1 MKTDKHF
8 CMKNSFS
15 RLLFAVSLFA
25 CMVMVAL
32 NLQAQKKEEK
42 EQFKEIKL
50 EKYDFD
56 PLPVSV
62 SEVSSISVISSVRD
76 SSQIGF
82 VQTGMTNRKKK
93 AVPDKK
99 ELTDFLQSYVN
110 REYKEIMK
118 PGGLHLLWVVKDLR
132 INERTFAMAEKAY
145 VHLKADAWISKDSI
159 NYAFVTAF
167 DTVLVTGGMDVTRKH
182 GHNIATAFNLLLQ
195 RSMELEKAALTT
207 TGQTL
212 LSISKIEE
220 SDQKRFDIPALKDT
234 LIREGAYV
242 TFNEFLLNTPSIE
255 HFNVVTNEWLQST
268 IYQVDSNGAKHAII
282 PWGICKK
289 GELYKYYGW
298 DLIPIEKIGYEYIL
312 STYLGNIHRKND
324 GIFWGTLIGGIP
336 GALAGAKSGKVYSVT
351 AISYI
356 TKKQPEACLIDME
369 TGKLSF

>member
-1 MKTDKHF
+1 MA
-8 CMKNSFS
+8 MIS
-15 RLLFAVSLFA
+15 
-25 CMVMVAL
+25 L
-32 NLQAQKKEEK
+32 NLQAQKKPEK

-56 PLPVSV
+56 PLPGNV
-62 SEVSSISVISSVRD
+62 SEISSISVISSVRD

-99 ELTDFLQSYVN
+99 ELTDFLQSYVG

-118 PGGLHLLWVVKDLR
+118 PAGLHLLWVVKDLR

-167 DTVLVTGGMDVTRKH
+167 DTVLVTGGLDVTRKH
-182 GHNIATAFNLLLQ
+182 GHNIATTFNMLLQ
-195 RSMELEKAALTT
+195 RSMELEKAVLSA

-212 LSISKIEE
+212 LSIRKIEE
-220 SDQKRFDIPALKDT
+220 IDHKRFDIPILIDT
-234 LIREGAYV
+234 LIRDGAYA
-242 TFNEFLLNTPSIE
+242 TFKEFLLNTPSIE

-268 IYQVDSNGAKHAII
+268 IYQVDLNGAKHAII

-298 DLIPIEKIGYEYIL
+298 DLIPIEKIGYSYIL
-312 STYLGNIHRKND
+312 STYLENIHRKNE
-324 GIFWGTLIGGIP
+324 GLFWDTLIGGIP
-336 GALAGAKSGKVYSVT
+336 GALAGASAGKIYSVT